1 MYNDKNVEVT
11 AVFPKNLAGY
21 QASIGTSITTKG
33 IPYYQAR
40 LNELVR
46 TFSKYMND
54 LTTSGVDE
62 NGVDGLDMYT
72 AVRADGND
80 FVLKDSLSAT
90 GGTLSSSDDS
100 YYRLTALNW
109 ELNSDW
115 KEDPSRVVVSYADDV
130 TQGNKENDP
139 IVAAMVSGLQ
149 DMSMFQQGT
158 VSQYL
163 QSVTTNL
170 AVDISKME
178 VFTKN
183 QDDILYTIDSQR
195 QSVSG
200 VDQNEEASDLVKF
213 QNLYNLASKVISIL
227 NEVYDKL
234 IEETGV

>member
-1 MYNDKNVEVT
+1 
-11 AVFPKNLAGY
+11 
-21 QASIGTSITTKG
+21 
-33 IPYYQAR
+33 
-40 LNELVR
+40 
-46 TFSKYMND
+46 
-54 LTTSGVDE
+54 
-62 NGVDGLDMYT
+62 
-72 AVRADGND
+72 
-80 FVLKDSLSAT
+80 
-90 GGTLSSSDDS
+90 
-100 YYRLTALNW
+100 
-109 ELNSDW
+109 
-115 KEDPSRVVVSYADDV
+115 
-130 TQGNKENDP
+130 
-139 IVAAMVSGLQ
+139 MVSGLQ